1 MNITLSLV
9 TMWQVLSFVSVAI
22 VIALV
27 TLAPINDQPM
37 MKSQKITCAV
47 LITIAFLLIFKIVT
61 FSVTK

>member
-9 TMWQVLSFVSVAI
+9 TMGQVLIFIVVSI
-22 VIALV
+22 VIAFI

-37 MKSQKITCAV
+37 MKSQKITCGV

-61 FSVTK
+61 FSVS